1 MSTWVRAFW
10 LACLDMLILAAAS
23 PAADLVKVTHQGVER
38 SAVLLQPGG
47 ASEGPLP
54 LIVALHGQGGSGEN
68 FSGWKLF
75 EPLAERERFVTLY
88 PSAIDGRWSYG
99 RPVIQPMPKVG
110 SEKIGGENA
119 GGETVDDLGFL
130 RLLIDDLVGRK
141 IADPARVY
149 VAGVS
154 RGGLMAFT
162 AACALADRVA
172 AVAALITPMTLYQRE
187 DCKPARPVPIMV
199 IAGTHDTS
207 NPYDGAMW
215 PLGRLTSIPET
226 MDFWRQQHGCAQ
238 RSGRMLPH
246 ADPADRTKV
255 MLIEW
260 SNCRTG
266 ISPLLY
272 RVEGGGHQVPSRR
285 AGTVPMSEDRFGLR
299 NRDLESGDVI
309 WEYVKRFRL

>member
-1 MSTWVRAFW
+1 
-10 LACLDMLILAAAS
+10 
-23 PAADLVKVTHQGVER
+23 
-38 SAVLLQPGG
+38 
-47 ASEGPLP
+47 LP

-68 FSGWKLF
+68 FSGSGLF

-88 PSAIDGRWSYG
+88 PSAIEGRWSYG
-99 RPVIQPMPKVG
+99 RPVIGPMPKV
-110 SEKIGGENA
+110 
-119 GGETVDDLGFL
+119 GGETVDDIGFL
-130 RLLIDDLVGRK
+130 RLLIDDLIGRN
-141 IADPARVY
+141 IADPARIY

-154 RGGLMAFT
+154 RGGLMAYT

-187 DCKPARPVPIMV
+187 DCKPFRPVPIML
-199 IAGTHDTS
+199 IAGTRDPS

-215 PLGRLTSIPET
+215 PMGRLMSIPET
-226 MDFWRQQHGCAQ
+226 VDFWRQQHGCTQ

-246 ADPADRTKV
+246 ADPADRTQV

-266 ISPLLY
+266 VSPLLY

-285 AGTVPMSEDRFGLR
+285 AGANMSEDRFGLR
-299 NRDLESGDVI
+299 NRDLEAADVM
-309 WEYVKRFRL
+309 WGYFSRLRL

>member
-1 MSTWVRAFW
+1 MFKRVRAFW
-10 LACLDMLILAAAS
+10 LACLGVPMLAATSA
-23 PAADLVKVTHQGVER
+23 AADLLKFTHQGIER
-38 SAVLLQPGG
+38 SAVLLQPGP
-47 ASEGPLP
+47 APEGPLP
-54 LIVALHGQGGSGEN
+54 LVVALHGQGGSGES

-75 EPLAERERFVTLY
+75 EPLAERERVVTVY

-110 SEKIGGENA
+110 GEKA
-119 GGETVDDLGFL
+119 GGETVDDIGFL
-130 RLLIDDLVGRK
+130 RLLIDDLIGRK
-141 IADPARVY
+141 IADPARIY

-187 DCKPARPVPIMV
+187 DCKPVRPVPIML
-199 IAGTHDTS
+199 IAGTRDTS
-207 NPYDGAMW
+207 NPYDGVMW

-226 MDFWRQQHGCAQ
+226 MDFWRLQHGCTQ

-260 SNCRTG
+260 GNCRTG
-266 ISPLLY
+266 NSPLLY
-272 RVEGGGHQVPSRR
+272 RIEGGGHQVPSRR
-285 AGTVPMSEDRFGLR
+285 AGTIPMSEDRFGLR
-299 NRDLESGDVI
+299 NRDLEAADVI
-309 WEYVKRFRL
+309 WDYVGRFRL